1 VAHVLE
7 ELGDGARRLVA
18 RPRCASAPPATVL
31 LFLMAMGPSVLCHTD
46 AMRTTLE
53 IDDEL
58 LASLLAR
65 HPGASKRE
73 AVERAIA
80 EYLANDAAAR
90 TRALAG
96 HVEIEDISGELRRA
110 DRRS

>member
-1 VAHVLE
+1 
-7 ELGDGARRLVA
+7 
-18 RPRCASAPPATVL
+18 
-31 LFLMAMGPSVLCHTD
+31 
-46 AMRTTLE
+46 MRTTLD

-58 LASLLAR
+58 LVSLLAR

-73 AVERAIA
+73 AVERAIS

-96 HVEIEDISGELRRA
+96 RLEIEDVSRDLRRA
-110 DRRS
+110 DRRA

>member
-1 VAHVLE
+1 
-7 ELGDGARRLVA
+7 
-18 RPRCASAPPATVL
+18 
-31 LFLMAMGPSVLCHTD
+31 
-46 AMRTTLE
+46 MRTTLE

-58 LASLLAR
+58 LRSLLAR

-80 EYLANDAAAR
+80 AYLANDAVAR

-96 HVEIEDISGELRRA
+96 HVEIEDVSAELRRA
-110 DRRS
+110 DRRT